1 MVGMSAVV
9 DDFVYDLS
17 FGEGELG
24 ALRERIALVAAQ
36 ALRFSLVRCQDT
48 HVPRADL
55 ERYAS
60 EIEAV
65 VGRGDVE
72 RAQAMFAAESVGMSA
87 QQGGSFVGQGQ
98 VVAALNWCVALIVML
113 DRPNESLVRD
123 QLEWAVRVWGES
135 VLK

>member
-1 MVGMSAVV
+1 
-9 DDFVYDLS
+9 
-17 FGEGELG
+17 
-24 ALRERIALVAAQ
+24 
-36 ALRFSLVRCQDT
+36 
-48 HVPRADL
+48 
-55 ERYAS
+55 
-60 EIEAV
+60 
-65 VGRGDVE
+65 
-72 RAQAMFAAESVGMSA
+72 MSA